1 MKTLRIQDIVIS
13 ALGMALV
20 FLATYLLKIP
30 NGIQGY
36 VNMGDGFIL
45 LFASILNP
53 FLSFLVG
60 GIGSALADVAGGY
73 GIYMIP
79 TMVIKGCEAVLVS
92 YLVSKGKTS
101 YRYLGYILGSIIM
114 ITGYFIVDAYVNQ
127 SWLLAL
133 SGILG
138 NIIQGGVGC
147 VIAIMAYPLIEKRAI
162 TLLHLHKKEA

>member
-1 MKTLRIQDIVIS
+1 MKTLRVQDIVIS

-60 GIGSALADVAGGY
+60 GVGSALADVVGGY

-79 TMVIKGCEAVLVS
+79 TMLIKGCEAVLVS

-133 SGILG
+133 SGIFG
-138 NIIQGGVGC
+138 NVIQGGVGC
-147 VIAIMAYPLIEKRAI
+147 VIAIV
-162 TLLHLHKKEA
+162 

>member
-1 MKTLRIQDIVIS
+1 MKTLRVQDIVIS

-60 GIGSALADVAGGY
+60 GVGSALADVVGGY

-79 TMVIKGCEAVLVS
+79 TMLIKGCEAVLVS

-133 SGILG
+133 SGIFG
-138 NIIQGGVGC
+138 NVIQGGVGC
-147 VIAIMAYPLIEKRAI
+147 VIAIVAYPLIEKQAI
-162 TLLHLHKKEA
+162 TILHLHKKEA

>member
-1 MKTLRIQDIVIS
+1 MKTLRVQDIVIS

-60 GIGSALADVAGGY
+60 GVGSALADVVGGY

-79 TMVIKGCEAVLVS
+79 TMLIKGCEAVLVS
-92 YLVSKGKTS
+92 YLVSKGKT
-101 YRYLGYILGSIIM
+101 SIIM

-133 SGILG
+133 SGIFG
-138 NIIQGGVGC
+138 NVIQGGVGC
-147 VIAIMAYPLIEKRAI
+147 VIAIVAYPLIEKRAI
-162 TLLHLHKKEA
+162 TILHLHKKEA